1 MLPAAQ
7 VSDVGDVVAGVPAV
21 EEGGVFEVHA
31 AHDGMDEAAL
41 PLLVG
46 QVLEQHDPAGMD
58 AFEDLEGPLDG
69 GGVVVEVG
77 PGGLVVGLD
86 DGPVFGEGEAQ
97 SDDGVHV
104 TVGKVMDDLARA
116 PAAITV
122 GEVELGVAK
131 ALDGVAEFAGE
142 IGEGGDGSD
151 DFVLRDGLG
160 TGELTNGVAGIEVRC
175 WHELFLVEGY
185 EKKLA
190 QVVL

>member
-1 MLPAAQ
+1 MLPAAK
-7 VSDVGDVVAGVPAV
+7 VGDVGDVVAGVPAV

-41 PLLVG
+41 PLLFG
-46 QVLEQHDPAGMD
+46 KVLEEHNQAGMD

-86 DGPVFGEGEAQ
+86 GGPVFGEGEAQ
-97 SDDGVHV
+97 ADDGVHV
-104 TVGKVMDDLARA
+104 AVGEVVNDLAGV
-116 PAAITV
+116 PAAVAV
-122 GEVELGVAK
+122 GDVELGVAET
-131 ALDGVAEFAGE
+131 LNSVAKLAGE
-142 IGEGGDGSD
+142 IGKGGNGSD
-151 DFVLRDGLG
+151 DFVLGDGLG
-160 TGELTNGVAGIEVRC
+160 AVELTNGVAGIEVRC
-175 WHELFLVEGY
+175 WHELFLDEGY